1 MEDIMLANTT
11 RNFFILIIA
20 MYSFYKLL
28 NLNFPT
34 IKTSFF
40 LIVSSFIICFASTLL
55 FFSNL
60 SLNRLCILLMLF
72 VLMKLSTN
80 LRFFIVY
87 VTTLFS
93 FALSIIAFNLA
104 GIIIG
109 LILLPFQYGNYTLPW
124 FLIRIGVGILQFFL
138 LYCCFHIPRLKKGMT
153 FLYNVPSNNIGS
165 TFCFFAIISVIIYGQ
180 FKTFN
185 ERFTIYIYAT
195 IFILGFLLIYWWNYH
210 ITQTYR
216 RYLKKNEINS
226 LNILLEEKNKEIA
239 FLRSDNDRLA
249 RAIHKDN
256 KIIPIIC
263 NAVLDSN
270 DNRIP
275 LDLSQWETGSPL
287 ALKLKQLYD
296 DRCKILEEHKH
307 TVRNVPQTAFDFTNA
322 TISFMYSEA
331 KKSGIPFQVVLFDD
345 LRSTI
350 PEIIK
355 EDDFN
360 HLLSDLLANALNAC
374 ANISDASIVAYLGK
388 TEKTS
393 TIRICNTGN
402 VFHMETLKN
411 LGLCR
416 HTTHPDT
423 GGSGIGL
430 MDIWMLKEKYK
441 ATLLI
446 DEITDGSSSEIY
458 TCVNILFNHKNRYI
472 IQSDRHKTLSTYI
485 NRPDA
490 MILGKE

>member
-1 MEDIMLANTT
+1 MLANTT
-11 RNFFILIIA
+11 RNFFILTIA
-20 MYSFYKLL
+20 IYSFYKLL
-28 NLNFPT
+28 NLNSMT
-34 IKTSFF
+34 KKSSFL
-40 LIVSSFIICFASTLL
+40 LIVSSFTISFTSSLL

-60 SLNRLCILLMLF
+60 SLNRLYILLIFFL
-72 VLMKLSTN
+72 LMKLFTK
-80 LRFFIVY
+80 LRFSIVY

-93 FALSIIAFNLA
+93 FALSFIAYNLS

-109 LILLPFQYGNYTLPW
+109 LILLPFQYGNYSLSWLFIHT
-124 FLIRIGVGILQFFL
+124 FVGIVQFFL

-153 FLYNVPSNNIGS
+153 FLYHVPSNSIGS
-165 TFCFFAIISVIIYGQ
+165 SFCLLTIMLFIIPSHT
-180 FKTFN
+180 KTSG
-185 ERFTIYIYAT
+185 EKLIAYIYT
-195 IFILGFLLIYWWNYH
+195 LLLILGFLLIYWWNYH

-226 LNILLEEKNKEIA
+226 LNILLEEKNKEIE

-263 NAVLDSN
+263 NAILDSK
-270 DNRIP
+270 DNQIP
-275 LDLSQWETGSPL
+275 LDLSQWETDSTL
-287 ALKLKQLYD
+287 SLKLKQLYD
-296 DRCKILEEHKH
+296 DRCEILKEQE
-307 TVRNVPQTAFDFTNA
+307 TLNRNVPQTAFEFTNA

-331 KKSGIPFQVVLFDD
+331 KKAGIPFQVVLYDN
-345 LRSTI
+345 LNSTI
-350 PEIIK
+350 PEEIT

-360 HLLSDLLANALNAC
+360 HLLSDLLTNALNAC
-374 ANISDASIVAYLGK
+374 ADISGASIVAYLGETK
-388 TEKTS
+388 KTS
-393 TIRICNTGN
+393 TIRICNTGSI
-402 VFHMETLKN
+402 FHVETLQN
-411 LGLCR
+411 LGRSR

-458 TCVNILFNHKNRYI
+458 TCVNILFNNKNHYI
-472 IQSDRHKTLSTYI
+472 IQSDRHKELSTYI
-485 NRPDA
+485 NRPDI
-490 MILGKE
+490 MILSKE